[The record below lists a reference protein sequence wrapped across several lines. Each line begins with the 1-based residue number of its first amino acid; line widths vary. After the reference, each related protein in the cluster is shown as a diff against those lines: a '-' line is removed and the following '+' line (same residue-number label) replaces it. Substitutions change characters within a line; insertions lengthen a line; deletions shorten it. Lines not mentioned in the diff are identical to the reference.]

1 MKNPSQLSTWNAV
14 LWASVALMIGS
25 LAFAQFYPS
34 PRPKKTS
41 TRKKIEIANTHSEI
55 KKIRAQAVQDEE
67 LSSKYFWPGDA
78 KRAEA
83 EAMAMVTRI
92 AKSHDVGLGAFRP
105 QKTTEDSGL
114 RRLPFSVSLEG
125 TFTDVAKFL
134 QELETP
140 ANRLAV
146 RLVQISASDGKTNHV
161 AASLGLIAFQKIET
175 KAAAK
180 RDSAPPVLK
189 APTNGPKTET
199 SVRPSD
205 Q

>member
-41 TRKKIEIANTHSEI
+41 TRKKIDLANTHSEI
-55 KKIRAQAVQDEE
+55 KKLRAQAVSDEE
-67 LSSKYFWPGDA
+67 LSAKYFWPGDA
-78 KRAEA
+78 KLAEA
-83 EAMAMVTRI
+83 QAMAMVTRV
-92 AKSHDVGLGAFRP
+92 AKSHQVGLGAFRP
-105 QKTTEDSGL
+105 QKSTEDSGL
-114 RRLPFSVSLEG
+114 RRLPFSVNLEG

-140 ANRLAV
+140 SNRLAV

-161 AASLGLIAFQKIET
+161 AASLGLIAFQKIEKKLAPKT
-175 KAAAK
+175 DTGRTAAA
-180 RDSAPPVLK
+180 
-189 APTNGPKTET
+189 TNSTGPKTET
-199 SVRPSD
+199 SVRPAG